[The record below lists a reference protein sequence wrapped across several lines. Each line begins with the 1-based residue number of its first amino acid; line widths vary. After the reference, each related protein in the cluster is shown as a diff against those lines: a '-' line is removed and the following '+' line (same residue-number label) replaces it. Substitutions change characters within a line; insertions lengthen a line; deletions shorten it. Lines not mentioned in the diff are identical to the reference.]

1 MILALLSDRNPP
13 TFDDECDPRDRWIGE
28 ADKLKRML
36 PTVWFEEDVDDDDAE
51 PRDGDGD
58 AAERSEEL
66 VHRVKSKK
74 GAGSLS

>member
-1 MILALLSDRNPP
+1 MRA
-13 TFDDECDPRDRWIGE
+13 THETWIGE

-58 AAERSEEL
+58 AAE
-66 VHRVKSKK
+66 
-74 GAGSLS
+74 